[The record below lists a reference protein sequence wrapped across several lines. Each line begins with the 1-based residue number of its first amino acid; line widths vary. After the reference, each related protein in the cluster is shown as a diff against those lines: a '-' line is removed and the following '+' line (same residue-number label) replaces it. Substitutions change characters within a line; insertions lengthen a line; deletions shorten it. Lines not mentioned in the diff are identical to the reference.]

1 MAKYGIERI
10 GFWDVDQASSGGII
24 LGHLR
29 KTGLLTINEEGE
41 TDYRDREFP
50 NFLRFKAEYED
61 MAANRPLL
69 YYLVTHSLKKGVN
82 CEIIARKLGANQ
94 YDGVFQFIDP
104 EYMGLIFTYELNGQ
118 RRYAKITLEQLTEL
132 LTGNAIVNAAITNT
146 PLQLSPNPY
155 PTMEDNSANH
165 LKPNFHSLVWNGST
179 IFAKKDILEFSVKYT
194 TITGKNLYEQSFTNW
209 LGVEIMFKVSK
220 AAIGEMKAFAEM
232 PKTAALVFRA
242 MNSSTAYEEHEF
254 ASGVLTRKL
263 DFQVGDEARDVTIT
277 FKGRVQPEKLTYNNP
292 VNATNHKY
300 SWAL

>member
-29 KTGLLTINEEGE
+29 KTGLLTISEEGE

-50 NFLRFKAEYED
+50 NFVRFKAEYED

-69 YYLVTHSLKKGVN
+69 YYLNYHSLKKGVN
-82 CEIIARKLGANQ
+82 CEIIARKLGASQ

-104 EYMGLIFTYELNGQ
+104 EYMGLIYTYELNGQ
-118 RRYAKITLEQLTEL
+118 RRYAKITLEQVAEL
-132 LTGNAIVNAAITNT
+132 IIGNAIVNAAITNT
-146 PLQLSPNPY
+146 PLQLSANPY
-155 PTMEDNSANH
+155 PTMEDNSGLQ
-165 LKPNFHSLVWNGST
+165 LKPNFHSLLWNGSS

-194 TITGKNLYEQSFTNW
+194 TITANNMYEQAYTNW
-209 LGVEIMFKVSK
+209 LGVEVMVKVSK
-220 AAIGEMKAFAEM
+220 AAIAEMKTFNEM

-242 MNSSTAYEEHEF
+242 MNSATAYEEHEF

-263 DFQVGDEARDVTIT
+263 DFQIGDEARDTTIL
-277 FKGRVQPEKLTYNNP
+277 FKGRVQPEKLTYSNP

-300 SWAL
+300 AWAL